1 MKRKI
6 ILFTAVLFIS
16 SCIGIVRP
24 PSIIRDSISIPRGK
38 PLRLEFTGFTFYTSE
53 MNHIKKNLQEKGYRE
68 DERSDILL
76 EIILQEKEA
85 EYEYRGFH
93 FLNLIASFLTLGI
106 VPFHIKS
113 EHILTYR
120 IFESGNTPKESVHE
134 LLLDQWSGWVLI
146 PFSPFYWPSTSF
158 EKSLIN
164 SLEEF
169 EKQK

>member
-1 MKRKI
+1 MKQKTI
-6 ILFTAVLFIS
+6 TILIVAFLS
-16 SCIGIVRP
+16 SCIGIVNP
-24 PSIIRDSISIPRGK
+24 PEIIRDSISIPKGK
-38 PLRLEFTGFTFYTSE
+38 PLRLEFTGFAFYVSE

-68 DERSDILL
+68 DPQSDVLL

-85 EYEYRGFH
+85 EYEYRGLH
-93 FLNLIASFLTLGI
+93 FLNLLTSFLTLGV
-106 VPFHIKS
+106 VPFHIRS

-120 IFESGNTPKESVHE
+120 ISESGKPPKESVHE
-134 LLLDQWSGWVLI
+134 LLLDQWRGWILI